1 MPLLGQASGG
11 WTESS
16 SQLRILNLG
25 VRNSIG
31 VITDDS
37 LTQTNP
43 TAVTTVGTVST
54 RVDTTALG
62 VLSGSV
68 AFCRPDGGS
77 NFIGGPGSAAVQ
89 AVLVTTA
96 TPAWAIGY
104 RALGLFINSATGND
118 YENTPAVASGVC
130 PYVCAMGTH
139 ASALYETNL
148 IAQVQAVQ
156 AIVGAAITYR
166 VGNLLISSRNGF
178 IMPTEVI
185 GLDGVRYNADIATVS
200 AESFVQNAASS
211 ATRLGVVKMP
221 PDAVQTEVVF
231 DLRV

>member
-1 MPLLGQASGG
+1 MPLLGQSSGG

-43 TAVTTVGTVST
+43 TAVVTAGTVST

-68 AFCRPDGGS
+68 AYARADGGS

-89 AVLVTTA
+89 VAIA
-96 TPAWAIGY
+96 ASNAQAIGY

-130 PYVCAMGTH
+130 PYVSAMGTY

-148 IAQVQAVQ
+148 IANSADAVNSPQ
-156 AIVGAAITYR
+156 GAAITYR
-166 VGNLLISSRNGF
+166 VGNRLMGSRNGF

-185 GLDGVRYNADIATVS
+185 GTDGGRDNADVIAMS
-200 AESFVQNAASS
+200 AESFVQNANSS
-211 ATRLGVVKMP
+211 ATILAICKMP